1 MNYFSGSQLWKFD
14 DDSMLQNR
22 DMKGV
27 SNETWVFNN
36 TNGFIYIENDITNK
50 VLGLTNDSIVSWED
64 YEEGN
69 AQQLWIK
76 GEPTVEG
83 YFTLEN
89 VFKGQFLTAVS
100 KMINNGEFVKN
111 NNVKRQPEYKDLI
124 LFQVKDGN

>member
-1 MNYFSGSQLWKFD
+1 
-14 DDSMLQNR
+14 
-22 DMKGV
+22 MKWV

-36 TNGFIYIENDITNK
+36 INGFIYIENDITNK

-64 YEEGN
+64 YVGN

-76 GEPTVEG
+76 GEPNVEG

-89 VFKGQFLTAVS
+89 SGVPKFLTAVS

-124 LFQVKDGN
+124 LIQIKDGN

>member
-22 DMKGV
+22 DMKWV
-27 SNETWVFNN
+27 SNETWVFK
-36 TNGFIYIENDITNK
+36 NGNGYIYIENDATNK

-64 YEEGN
+64 YVGN
-69 AQQLWIK
+69 ATQLWIK
-76 GEPTVEG
+76 GETTVEG

-89 VFKGQFLTAVS
+89 SGVPKFLTAVS

-111 NNVKRQPEYKDLI
+111 NNVKRQPEYKDSILI
-124 LFQVKDGN
+124 QIKDGN